1 MNGDVSSKQSLYFD
15 PHLGLAGSTGLRPTA
30 LASIDTS
37 LILDQAAARLGGN
50 VQIVQSI
57 GMGSIRHFAPMR
69 VADELAWNYRAA
81 ARRRRVDPEGM
92 YRLLTEDFMPR
103 IRVIDLPPFHAGFD
117 RRLDDL
123 TVRDSDGA
131 DPDVAYLG
139 LLLSPSLVFS
149 RDRDLRQ
156 TGFAPATIE
165 ELDLVL
171 AAGLSV
177 EISDGALVATGFVA
191 NLGAAGASSVA
202 NAIAV
207 RLQIPLWIVGLAAM
221 VFLGVGTYWALST
234 PERREKVGRL
244 LAPAAVEVAKLVERR
259 AAAKALLECT
269 SIQAASESFENR
281 VFRAL
286 AFSREPLLA
295 SELRSLLAATSPVPD
310 ERWLR
315 QYLTAHPSFVRRQA
329 HRWQLGRHMTIVRRR
344 R

>member
-1 MNGDVSSKQSLYFD
+1 MNRDVSSEQSLLFD

-37 LILDQAAARLGGN
+37 LILDQAAARLGAN

-92 YRLLTEDFMPR
+92 CRLLTEDFMPR
-103 IRVIDLPPFHAGFD
+103 IRFIDLPPFLAGFD

-123 TVRDSDGA
+123 TERDSDGA

-191 NLGAAGASSVA
+191 NLGA
-202 NAIAV
+202 
-207 RLQIPLWIVGLAAM
+207 
-221 VFLGVGTYWALST
+221 
-234 PERREKVGRL
+234 
-244 LAPAAVEVAKLVERR
+244 
-259 AAAKALLECT
+259 
-269 SIQAASESFENR
+269 
-281 VFRAL
+281 
-286 AFSREPLLA
+286 
-295 SELRSLLAATSPVPD
+295 
-310 ERWLR
+310 
-315 QYLTAHPSFVRRQA
+315 
-329 HRWQLGRHMTIVRRR
+329 
-344 R
+344 

>member
-1 MNGDVSSKQSLYFD
+1 MYFD
-15 PHLGLAGSTGLRPTA
+15 PHLGLAGSAGLRPTA

-37 LILDQAAARLGGN
+37 LILDQAAARLGAN
-50 VQIVQSI
+50 VQIVQTM

-81 ARRRRVDPEGM
+81 ARRRRVNPEAM
-92 YRLLTEDFMPR
+92 YTLLTEDFMPR
-103 IRVIDLPPFHAGFD
+103 IRFVDLPPIPAGFD

-191 NLGAAGASSVA
+191 NLGATGASSVA

-207 RLQIPLWIVGLAAM
+207 RLQIPLWVVALAAIAL
-221 VFLGVGTYWALST
+221 LGFGTYWALST
-234 PERREKVGRL
+234 PERRDKVARL
-244 LAPAAVEVAKLVERR
+244 LAPAAEEVAKLVERR
-259 AAAKALLECT
+259 AAAKALLEHT
-269 SIQAASESFENR
+269 SIQAASNSFENR
-281 VFRAL
+281 MFRAL

-295 SELRSLLAATSPVPD
+295 NDLRSLLAATGPVPD

-315 QYLTAHPSFVRRQA
+315 QYLAAHPSFVRRRA
-329 HRWQLGRHMTIVRRR
+329 HRWQLGRHMTIVRSR
-344 R
+344 